1 MKNQPEYQLQKQIA
15 TYLKNQYP
23 KVLFLSDTVASVK
36 LTAPQQSRNKEIQC
50 QKFKCPDLIIF
61 QPNNFYHGLF
71 IELKAESPYLKD
83 GITLKSDLHIQEQNK
98 TLTELTEKGYLAVFI
113 WTFDRAK
120 NIIDGYIN
128 SFEQLK

>member
-15 TYLKNQYP
+15 TYLKTQYP

-36 LTAPQQSRNKEIQC
+36 LTAPQQARNKAIQC

-61 QPNNFYHGLF
+61 QPNDYYSGLF
-71 IELKAESPYLKD
+71 IELKAESPYLKN
-83 GITLKSDLHIQEQNK
+83 GITLKSDSHIQEQYN
-98 TLTELTEKGYLAVFI
+98 TLLELLGKGYYATFA
-113 WTFDRAK
+113 WTFEQAK

-128 SFEQLK
+128 HFEQLK